1 MTQETSSDT
10 NHSFSAK
17 GTGNPSLFP
26 QVPSQRISK
35 RFEFFYKTENDRL
48 FYSAY
53 PYPWS
58 NYKNSIFLM
67 YE

>member
-17 GTGNPSLFP
+17 GTGNASLFP

-35 RFEFFYKTENDRL
+35 RFEFFFTKQKMI
-48 FYSAY
+48 S
-53 PYPWS
+53 S
-58 NYKNSIFLM
+58 SILLTPILGPIIKIQRF
-67 YE
+67 